1 MSIITQSEY
10 NMTKQRTREIDIK
23 VQLLNFN
30 FQVVDELKGNLIGS
44 PTFTNSATSD
54 IRRTCSVSL
63 TPTSSS
69 FTIEE
74 GGRIW
79 LDKYIKI
86 YVAIKDIRTEEY
98 IWTNMG
104 IYLINNPSQ
113 VYSATDNTITIQG
126 VDLVAKLTGLRNGYL
141 EGLTYIIPQDSNIR
155 QAIIAVLEESGFYN
169 YIVDECEITVPND
182 IKVNIGGTAWDLLKQ
197 LRDII
202 PQYEMF
208 FDVDG
213 VFHYQIMPS
222 GKNEQVFIN
231 DDIFE
236 KTLISY
242 NVNTDFDNVKNVIEV
257 FGKTHDIKNYGGTAT
272 ITNTNRYNITLA
284 GMTELR
290 KNLII
295 GFVAPNKVTD
305 PTMQV
310 KMTDTV
316 DESVTEVYSEVL
328 PIKDSK
334 GNYATLEDKEN
345 VYYVVKYKKSLDY
358 FYFYN
363 IKKLSEQYSGDL
375 LATVSR
381 GLYNITRSDITVTDT
396 DDLPNGTIIKFVT
409 PMNGNSDIKKP
420 KIKINDLTAITIDSV
435 TPLLDNTEYTLKF
448 SKKDSN
454 EDYLLF
460 MGEVTPYA
468 IVKDDNPNSPFY
480 IGKIGEIN
488 KPFTGGEYDNISSS
502 SLALVRANWELYNYC
517 RLQNTITLTCV
528 PIYWADVN
536 KVIEI
541 TLPHDNSKELYIIK
555 SISTSFGV
563 GDTQTLTC
571 MKYYSYYEEN

>member
-10 NMTKQRTREIDIK
+10 NMAKQRTREIDIK

-44 PTFTNSATSD
+44 PTFTNNATSD
-54 IRRTCSVSL
+54 IRRTCNIIL

-86 YVAIKDIRTEEY
+86 YVAVKDIKTDEY

-141 EGLTYIIPQDSNIR
+141 KGLTYIIPQDSNIR

-182 IKVNIGGTAWDLLKQ
+182 IKSNIGGTAWDLLKQ

-222 GKNEQVFIN
+222 GKNEQIFIN

-272 ITNTNRYNITLA
+272 ITNTNRYDITLA

-290 KNLII
+290 KNIVI
-295 GFVAPNKVTD
+295 GFVAPSQITD

-316 DESVTEVYSEVL
+316 DESVTEVYSAVL

-334 GNYATLEDKEN
+334 GNYAILEDKEN

-375 LATVSR
+375 LATVSS
-381 GLYNITRSDITVTDT
+381 GVYNITSSDITVTHI
-396 DDLPNGTIIKFVT
+396 DDLPNGTTIKFVT
-409 PMNGNSDIKKP
+409 PMNGNSDIIKP
-420 KIKINDLTAITIDSV
+420 KIKINDLTTITIDSV

-468 IVKDDNPNSPFY
+468 VVKDDNPNSPFY

-488 KPFTGGEYDNISSS
+488 KPFIGGEYDNISSS

-555 SISTSFGV
+555 SISTNFGV